1 MLNKLLRERSGR
13 TGKTMDGMELERAK
27 MGKRRRI
34 HMSREAISSSKL
46 GVEVPSIW
54 ERRRELLLWC

>member
-1 MLNKLLRERSGR
+1 VLNKLLHGRSGR
-13 TGKTMDGMELERAK
+13 IDKTMDGMELERAK
-27 MGKRRRI
+27 MEKKRRIR
-34 HMSREAISSSKL
+34 MSRGAISSSKL